1 MREKIFIVTDRFEI
15 QGRGTAIVGERPTNL
30 PDFKIGSPIVLISP
44 ENKEMITEVSG
55 IDLPT
60 TVSGVRLIAV
70 LIKNL
75 NKKDVPIGTEVFLK
89 NQTSP
94 KNLE

>member
-1 MREKIFIVTDRFEI
+1 MREKFFIVTDRFEI

-44 ENKEMITEVSG
+44 ENKEMMTKVSG

-60 TVSGVRLIAV
+60 TISGRRLIGV
-70 LIKNL
+70 LIENIAKR
-75 NKKDVPIGTEVFLK
+75 DIPIGTEVFLQ
-89 NQTSP
+89 N
-94 KNLE
+94 